1 MYLHIVQVMI
11 IMFLGKFTS
20 SVRLSWQLWIVSIVI
35 GVLRSVYLLCL
46 MVRWCR
52 SFHNPKPHPPPPT
65 ITTTKTNNDGLVLY
79 KLHSWYW
86 IGETNNNITRFY
98 IFLMSSWP
106 LAAIGKLI
114 PVPETPI
121 SEFFTRKL
129 RRRKKSKGNNQQ
141 HSLFVKGN
149 AYCWSKNDS
158 CQSNT
163 GYLKLDAQPLQY
175 LICFGNSIL
184 LC

>member
-35 GVLRSVYLLCL
+35 GVLRSVIFYVLWYDDAG
-46 MVRWCR
+46 V
-52 SFHNPKPHPPPPT
+52 SVTPNPTPP
-65 ITTTKTNNDGLVLY
+65 TKTNNDGLVLY

-98 IFLMSSWP
+98 FFLMSSWP

-149 AYCWSKNDS
+149 AC
-158 CQSNT
+158 C
-163 GYLKLDAQPLQY
+163 
-175 LICFGNSIL
+175 
-184 LC
+184 